1 MWGLSSDTLK
11 LAAVVGGST
20 AVINH
25 YKQGIGN
32 PGGTGSNA
40 ISPIV
45 KARVNA
51 FKGYSWLAFSTE
63 KTTGSVFLGSCAPS
77 YRVPG
82 TTATNT
88 ICPAGG
94 AWSPSVMPGIGGGY
108 SSTGAPIL
116 YQWGAGNT
124 FGTVA
129 TPDTARTNGVITQT
143 HSNIYALVG
152 AQWFT
157 GGAAGSGCAGP
168 VGTAASAYPLAA
180 YDC

>member
-1 MWGLSSDTLK
+1 
-11 LAAVVGGST
+11 
-20 AVINH
+20 
-25 YKQGIGN
+25 
-32 PGGTGSNA
+32 
-40 ISPIV
+40 SPIV

-124 FGTVA
+124 LFSDEPTPNGTFG
-129 TPDTARTNGVITQT
+129 PPLTNGVVTQVT
-143 HSNIYALVG
+143 DNAYALIG

-157 GGAAGSGCAGP
+157 GGAAGSGCA
-168 VGTAASAYPLAA
+168 A
-180 YDC
+180 